1 MPEEKTN
8 LSDRELELVRQ
19 VAELR
24 GISIEEA
31 ADQLRRE
38 GLEQRFRKKTG
49 RAPAKVYTLKRKP

>member
-8 LSDRELELVRQ
+8 LSDREMDLVRQ

-24 GISIEEA
+24 GITVEEA

-49 RAPAKVYTLKRKP
+49 RAPARVYDIRKKP